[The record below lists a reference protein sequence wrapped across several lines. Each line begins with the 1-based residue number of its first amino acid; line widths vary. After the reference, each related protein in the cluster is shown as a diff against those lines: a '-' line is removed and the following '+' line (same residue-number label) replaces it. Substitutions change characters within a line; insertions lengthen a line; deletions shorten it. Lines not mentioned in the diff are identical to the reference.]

1 MFLEVLCC
9 ARCKTCDDAGH
20 SGKDSQ
26 CLIIKCLIVSLHEGV
41 VQGSSVVELEQPDPA
56 GNPGLAG
63 VKSAKQTLLFKNI
76 TEEATQEGHVKPK
89 WADVYCC

>member
-1 MFLEVLCC
+1 
-9 ARCKTCDDAGH
+9 
-20 SGKDSQ
+20 
-26 CLIIKCLIVSLHEGV
+26 

-63 VKSAKQTLLFKNI
+63 VKSAKKTLLFKNI
-76 TEEATQEGHVKPK
+76 TSEASQEGHVKPK